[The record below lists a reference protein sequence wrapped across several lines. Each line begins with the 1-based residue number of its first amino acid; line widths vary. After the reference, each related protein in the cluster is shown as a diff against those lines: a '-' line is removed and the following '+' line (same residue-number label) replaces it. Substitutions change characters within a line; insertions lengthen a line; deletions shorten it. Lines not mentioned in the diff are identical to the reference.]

1 MATSRVGFSGGP
13 SVTRRGCGRQT
24 CQMCI
29 AGAKWLPVLLIM
41 AIVSW
46 SYYAYIV
53 HLCVFTVLNEA
64 GTIEAIILATIY
76 HLFLVPFLAS
86 YWKTVWTHPGK
97 VNVTFLKN
105 PFLIGN
111 IISFRIY
118 FFFVIDWIFL
128 DFLRFHGIFSV
139 FYRISQKFSL
149 FFHLIDGIFFPILF

>member
-97 VNVTFLKN
+97 VNVTFLKK
-105 PFLIGN
+105 PLL
-111 IISFRIY
+111 SIY
-118 FFFVIDWIFL
+118 
-128 DFLRFHGIFSV
+128 R
-139 FYRISQKFSL
+139 Y
-149 FFHLIDGIFFPILF
+149 